1 MSSSERPLLSICIP
15 TYNRAELLRS
25 ALYSIVRQAAD
36 LGGQVEVVVS
46 DNCSPDH
53 TPEVIAWAET
63 LGPVRYHRNA
73 ENIGA
78 GRNFLQL
85 AQHLAEGEYCWLLGD
100 DDLLREGAVA
110 EVVSAL
116 AGHPDIDYAFVN
128 VAYEEISEREPGL
141 VDNTEKYACQRRTCF
156 VEGHHIVE
164 RWERIIGYSDHGGPF
179 NYIGSH
185 ILRTRL
191 WREETFDFKTDEGFP
206 SLEATLPHACIA
218 AKYMTGRPALY
229 LGRPLVLVFLGGQ
242 EWQSFW
248 PMIQVVRVLELG
260 DYLAA
265 QGAEPAMVTRYR
277 NLVLRASS
285 GCFWRLLRDP
295 TVKGREHFQVSD
307 LCRRYWK
314 HSGFYLM
321 LFWDPAH
328 ALLAAPLRRLRAI
341 AAR

>member
-1 MSSSERPLLSICIP
+1 MSSNVKPLLSICIP

-100 DDLLREGAVA
+100 DDLLREGAVQ

-116 AGHPDIDYAFVN
+116 QKHPNIDCVFVNNSHEQSTGRMPGIAETTQKYQSLDYAC
-128 VAYEEISEREPGL
+128 SDHGQHL
-141 VDNTEKYACQRRTCF
+141 LKC
-156 VEGHHIVE
+156 
-164 RWERIIGYSDHGGPF
+164 WERIIGLSDLGGLF
-179 NYIGSH
+179 TYMGSH
-185 ILRTRL
+185 ILRTQL
-191 WREETFDFKTDEGFP
+191 WREEKFEFQTDEGFP
-206 SLEATLPHACIA
+206 SLEATFPHACVVA
-218 AKYMTGRPALY
+218 RHMTGKPVLY
-229 LGRPLVLVFLGGQ
+229 LGKPLVMVFVGAQ
-242 EWQSFW
+242 EWTDYY
-248 PMIQVVRVLELG
+248 PLIALVRALELG

-265 QGAEPAMVTRYR
+265 QGAEATMVKRYR

-295 TVKGREHFQVSD
+295 SISGREHFHAGD
-307 LCRRYWK
+307 LFRRYWTY
-314 HSGFYLM
+314 SGFYKM
-321 LFWDPAH
+321 LVWEPAH
-328 ALLAAPLRRLRAI
+328 HLLAAPLHRLRGRLA
-341 AAR
+341 